1 MLRVPSQIPLLSLL
15 YAEFAE
21 PCDQPKRDRAASQ
34 SQRAEKPVP
43 ASHARSGQSVPKGR
57 GGHREASI
65 PPGTAREG
73 LTAHFQVGSLR
84 EPRDCRQAG
93 LRAAGGRS
101 QDSGMGA
108 RIGAASVHFPGAGQ
122 RGPPR
127 PVKITSGT
135 RRDSDR
141 IRGRASCPLPRK
153 VVRLP
158 RGEWPRTGLPG
169 PVRQTRGTRQWSPAP
184 HTSPLALLPLIY
196 CLE

>member
-1 MLRVPSQIPLLSLL
+1 MLSSRSHVTNPNVIGRPANRRGQKSPSQLHTLARDS
-15 YAEFAE
+15 
-21 PCDQPKRDRAASQ
+21 PC
-34 SQRAEKPVP
+34 QRA
-43 ASHARSGQSVPKGR
+43 
-57 GGHREASI
+57 GGAHREASN

-108 RIGAASVHFPGAGQ
+108 RIRAASVHFPGAGQ